1 MPNYQNCNK
10 VTYKP
15 SGASTATVL
24 IDLTSDT
31 VAANKML
38 SGYTAHDKSG
48 AVVTGSIQTYTGA
61 VQVVT

>member
-15 SGASTATVL
+15 AGAS
-24 IDLTSDT
+24 
-31 VAANKML
+31 NKML
-38 SGYTAHDKSG
+38 SGTTAHDKSG